1 MRLPSSSI
9 VRILKSMPMVVMK
22 EGVQAS
28 SQKRSR
34 RHDFP
39 TPAQIRQVNTKACS
53 AAVVLFTRIAYE
65 KELDKRVNGHDE
77 GNGEAAKHTLIRK
90 S

>member
-1 MRLPSSSI
+1 MKSI
-9 VRILKSMPMVVMK
+9 PIVVIK

-28 SQKRSR
+28 SQNRSK

-39 TPAQIRQVNTKACS
+39 TPAQILEFSTRLRS
-53 AAVVLFTRIAYE
+53 AVALLFTGVANE
-65 KELDKRVNGHDE
+65 KELDKGVRNHGE
-77 GNGEAAKHTLIRK
+77 GSGVAAKHTLIRK